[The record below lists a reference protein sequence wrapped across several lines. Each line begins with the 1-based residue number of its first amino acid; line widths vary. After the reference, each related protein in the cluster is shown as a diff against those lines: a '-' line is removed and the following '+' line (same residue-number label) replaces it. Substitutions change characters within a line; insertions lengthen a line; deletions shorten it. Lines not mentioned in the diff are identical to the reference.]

1 MKNPIMVSKW
11 IARCLILVAG
21 LSFLAA
27 AQSSLPSYQGPEV
40 EKFLS
45 EAKITKMQ
53 DIPVGVTRPRKAT
66 LELDGITHFAAFKTI
81 DEKKSGVTQ
90 LDRGV
95 EIEFQDSWRTEVAA
109 YELDKLIGLGM
120 VPATIQRTYDGK
132 QGSMQFWLDYESA
145 GIKMDEKTRITKK
158 LSPPNPI
165 NWNQQVAKVR
175 LWDNLIYN
183 TDRNLGNL
191 LITEDWKIRLI
202 DHSRTFR
209 PFNQLKDPKALTTFS
224 RTLLAKL
231 EELTEPMLREHLG
244 KHLTPY
250 QIQGLLKRRDV
261 ILELSKKLVKE
272 KGAGAVLYQ

>member
-1 MKNPIMVSKW
+1 MNRRVVFRWTIPV
-11 IARCLILVAG
+11 CLCFCAAMG
-21 LSFLAA
+21 A
-27 AQSSLPSYQGPEV
+27 AQSTSQVIQGEEV
-40 EKFLS
+40 ENFLAQ
-45 EAKITKMQ
+45 AKITRQ
-53 DIPVGVTRPRKAT
+53 QSISVGVTLPRKLS
-66 LELDGITHFAAFKTI
+66 LELDGKMQFGAFKTI
-81 DEKKSGVTQ
+81 DEGPVPTKQ
-90 LDRGV
+90 LDGGV
-95 EIEFQDSWRTEVAA
+95 ELQFQDSWRTEVAA

-209 PFNQLKDPKALTTFS
+209 PLNQLKDPKQLTTFS
-224 RTLLAKL
+224 RTLLAKI
-231 EELTEPMLREHLG
+231 EELNEPMLKEHLG
-244 KHLTPY
+244 KYLTPY
-250 QIQGLLKRRDV
+250 QIQGLLKRRDA
-261 ILELSKKLVKE
+261 ILELSKKLVAE
-272 KGAGAVLYQ
+272 KGAGAVLFQ